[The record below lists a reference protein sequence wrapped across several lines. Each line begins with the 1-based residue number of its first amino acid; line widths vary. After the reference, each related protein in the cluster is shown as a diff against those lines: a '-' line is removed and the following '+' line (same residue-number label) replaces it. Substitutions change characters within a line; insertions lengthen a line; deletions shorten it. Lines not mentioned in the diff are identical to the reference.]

1 MCFVPVEMR
10 AYVGDVGGVVIPAI
24 FGIFGQPGDDAQ
36 QFDAFVYFGC
46 QGRVGID
53 GPESGK

>member
-10 AYVGDVGGVVIPAI
+10 VYVGDVGGVVIPAI

-36 QFDAFVYFGC
+36 
-46 QGRVGID
+46 
-53 GPESGK
+53 